1 MMLCIYHKYT
11 FVKLIFKQQ
20 RVSTTKPSQKPFS
33 KWNTKKKST
42 KNCILY
48 VFGVFVNYRIKW
60 KKTKT
65 KRKTLARLNVAEFAC
80 WKLIPSDRLSCRFRS
95 STYWQLLESISCT
108 LFTKCLQHPS
118 VQLIQRTLLMPLFS
132 LMLTGCFLMLCR
144 FWTLFSLFWGLNF
157 FSHILFLCIQAATE
171 SIFNIQTWKVTHT
184 HKQNNEA
191 FILYECSTQ
200 SGQIKMLFK
209 PTDC

>member
-33 KWNTKKKST
+33 KWNQKKKINKKLHFVCIWCICKLQNKIK
-42 KNCILY
+42 KN
-48 VFGVFVNYRIKW
+48 
-60 KKTKT
+60 KKQ
-65 KRKTLARLNVAEFAC
+65 KTLARLNVAEFAC
-80 WKLIPSDRLSCRFRS
+80 WKLIPSDRLSCRFRL

-171 SIFNIQTWKVTHT
+171 SIFNIQTWKGTHT
-184 HKQNNEA
+184 HINKIMRLSFFMSA
-191 FILYECSTQ
+191 VHSK
-200 SGQIKMLFK
+200 GK
-209 PTDC
+209 